1 MKALETFKEMIQ
13 EDAEIKLYVTLQ
25 DRDGTTGEYRVK
37 NKEDFLNEAVP
48 SGTLI
53 SVIANNGDCFTG
65 VYSGTE
71 DYEGTIDVILKGKNS
86 SDEIG
91 LPYDRILGWC
101 ERGIHFKDYAE
112 MLIKLFDKNAVIAI
126 AYLYAIIGKEIVTK
140 VTDGIFPVLYFV
152 GDKGTG
158 KSSLAAAIGDLIGS
172 LQLSIY
178 NIDALRDISSD
189 SIELKDRRLLI
200 IDDARYDS
208 TLLKSITDLFYNEYV
223 RRNCGIIATGQ
234 NSTNLH
240 DAVTDMTIVCP
251 YNIRD
256 YSKPMIIDY
265 KKMQEARNRIT
276 GHLPEVSTNLND
288 VFKDRFK
295 AAYEIALDELRNNL
309 KDQQPDLRP
318 FAILLAAYSIAQE
331 NIELTVSNEDFCHI
345 LLDIINHG

>member
-1 MKALETFKEMIQ
+1 MNALEKFKELAQ
-13 EDAEIKLYVTLQ
+13 DAEITMTVTLEGK
-25 DRDGTTGEYRVK
+25 DGTTGEYIVRD
-37 NKEDFLNEAVP
+37 KEDFLNEAVP
-48 SGTLI
+48 CGTFVSL
-53 SVIANNGDCFTG
+53 IANSGAVFAG
-65 VYSGTE
+65 EYSGTE
-71 DYEGTIDVILKGKNS
+71 DIDGEICVIITSRNKRTG
-86 SDEIG
+86 IG
-91 LPYDRILGWC
+91 FPYDRILGWF

-126 AYLYAIIGKEIVTK
+126 AYLYAIIGKDIVTK
-140 VTDGIFPVLYFV
+140 VTDGIFPILYFV

-172 LQLSIY
+172 LQLRRY
-178 NIDALRDISSD
+178 NMDALRDISSD

-208 TLLKSITDLFYNEYV
+208 TLLKSITDLFNNEYV
-223 RRNCGIIATGQ
+223 RKNCGIIATGQ
-234 NSTNLH
+234 NNTNLH

-276 GHLPEVSTNLND
+276 GHLPEAITNLND
-288 VFKDRFK
+288 IFKDRFK
-295 AAYEIALDELRNNL
+295 AAYETALDELRNNL